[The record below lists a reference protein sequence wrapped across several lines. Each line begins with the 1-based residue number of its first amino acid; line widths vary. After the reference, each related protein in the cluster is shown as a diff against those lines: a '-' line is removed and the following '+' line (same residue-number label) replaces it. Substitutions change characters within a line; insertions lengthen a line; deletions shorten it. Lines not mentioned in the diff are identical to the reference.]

1 MWIAAG
7 CLENNSLEQHAF
19 RWLLDSSPVKC
30 LIVSNKWIEEVLEA
44 GFMARYIY
52 RKSKATGY
60 RSRRHN
66 WLTNDLKEGKFDLD
80 SK

>member
-19 RWLLDSSPVKC
+19 RWLLDSSAVKC

-44 GFMARYIY
+44 GFMARYVE
-52 RKSKATGY
+52 KAKQLAIAVADT
-60 RSRRHN
+60 
-66 WLTNDLKEGKFDLD
+66 TD
-80 SK
+80 

>member
-44 GFMARYIY
+44 GFMARYVE
-52 RKSKATGY
+52 KAKQLAIAVADT
-60 RSRRHN
+60 
-66 WLTNDLKEGKFDLD
+66 TD
-80 SK
+80 